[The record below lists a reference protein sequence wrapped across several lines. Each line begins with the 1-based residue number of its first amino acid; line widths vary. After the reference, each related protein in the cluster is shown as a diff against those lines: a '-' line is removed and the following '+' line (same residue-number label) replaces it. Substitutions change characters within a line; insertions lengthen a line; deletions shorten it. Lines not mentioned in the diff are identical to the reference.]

1 MGGTL
6 LAHSIEDEER
16 GEVTCSLVIRTL
28 LAGFI
33 FGTECRNRLLLCP
46 PYEVWTLAG
55 NSANEEAVE

>member
-1 MGGTL
+1 M
-6 LAHSIEDEER
+6 
-16 GEVTCSLVIRTL
+16 VIRTL